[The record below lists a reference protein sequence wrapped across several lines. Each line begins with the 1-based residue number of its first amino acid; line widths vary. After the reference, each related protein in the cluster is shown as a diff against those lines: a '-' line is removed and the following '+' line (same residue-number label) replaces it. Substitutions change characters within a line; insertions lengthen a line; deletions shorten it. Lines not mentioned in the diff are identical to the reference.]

1 MSQPQAASRK
11 PQAVS
16 SNRWPG
22 YSRGWDGN
30 IGFWIVPDDPP
41 AYPQGTSTFSSEIIT
56 AQVWKTLKRAAIG
69 LFTRHLKTPS
79 QPYFHLY
86 NQYVPRHLGPI
97 PIAIAKPKSITRS
110 NSFKKDS
117 SIVGNLTATQLWRSA
132 AWDSVL
138 DKRRSDHHHRATSIL
153 MKLSFSHRG

>member
-1 MSQPQAASRK
+1 MFQPQAASRFIESMAGLFQRMGRK
-11 PQAVS
+11 HWLLDCTGRSA
-16 SNRWPG
+16 G
-22 YSRGWDGN
+22 
-30 IGFWIVPDDPP
+30 IP
-41 AYPQGTSTFSSEIIT
+41 ARYGHFFSSEVIT
-56 AQVWKTLKRAAIG
+56 AQVWKALKRAAIG
-69 LFTRHLKTPS
+69 LFARHLKPPS

-97 PIAIAKPKSITRS
+97 PIAKPKSITRS

-117 SIVGNLTATQLWRSA
+117 SIVGNLTATQLRRSA